1 MLRFSDSLLFNNF
14 KWMIWVSQ
22 LYSIASNSNWRIER
36 HVCVQKLQ
44 TSTVIWL
51 RDTILINT
59 FIWMVMQGIDQ
70 NYVSQ
75 SQLRSMASNSNCEV
89 WTTVLFAKFK
99 RMVWESQ
106 LYLKVQLNRL
116 SITTFK
122 HKLLIER

>member
-1 MLRFSDSLLFNNF
+1 
-14 KWMIWVSQ
+14 
-22 LYSIASNSNWRIER
+22 
-36 HVCVQKLQ
+36 
-44 TSTVIWL
+44 
-51 RDTILINT
+51 
-59 FIWMVMQGIDQ
+59 MVMQGIDQ
-70 NYVSQ
+70 NDVSQ
-75 SQLRSMASNSNCEV
+75 SQLRSMASNSNGEV